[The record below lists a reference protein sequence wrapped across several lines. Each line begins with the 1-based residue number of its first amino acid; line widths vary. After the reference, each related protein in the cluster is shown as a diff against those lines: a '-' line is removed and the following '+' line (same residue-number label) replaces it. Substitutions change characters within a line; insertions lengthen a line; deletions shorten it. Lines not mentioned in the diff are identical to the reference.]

1 MTRSGKPT
9 SESTFPSECAPTWR
23 KPCRLHNTS
32 IPFSSSPLKKNA
44 EFDHSNFLAN
54 FFARQRWGDTLDL
67 QRAIIRGMK
76 QALQLKLGQQLAL
89 TPQLQQAIKLLQL
102 STVDLQQ
109 IIEETLE
116 SNALLERESEQPE
129 EVDLDFAEAAASE
142 DAVEDLAVDT
152 IWEDVLPSSAPPTS
166 GLAAEAD
173 FSEQDSEEESLRD
186 HLLWQLNL
194 TRFSDTDRLIA
205 MALIDAVNSDGRL
218 TQTAEDIHADLGLD
232 DVDLDEVLAVLH
244 RLQHFEPPGIF
255 AADLRECLLIQ
266 LRQLPTDTPYRDVA
280 GALVSRHL
288 AQLPTAPPRQLARK
302 LRASESELDGAIQ
315 LIRSL
320 DPTPGASIGNEQT
333 EYVTPDVFV
342 RLSDGRWQVELNPE
356 VAPRLRVNDHYV
368 AMLSDGSASD
378 KGYVKEQLQEAR
390 WFMKSLQSRNE
401 TLLKVAAKIVEHQK
415 AFLEVGE
422 IGMKPLVL
430 ADIAAEVDLHE
441 STVSRATTRKYMHTP
456 RGTFELKYFFSS
468 RVTGDQGGDIAST
481 AIKAAIKQLVA
492 HEDVRK
498 PLSDAKLCALLK
510 ERDMPVARRTIAKY
524 REQLA
529 IPPSN
534 ERKRL
539 N

>member
-1 MTRSGKPT
+1 MYADQLASHNGRSTYSTRFFRS
-9 SESTFPSECAPTWR
+9 
-23 KPCRLHNTS
+23 
-32 IPFSSSPLKKNA
+32 PFKQSK
-44 EFDHSNFLAN
+44 FLAN
-54 FFARQRWGDTLDL
+54 FFARQDWDDTLWPQL
-67 QRAIIRGMK
+67 AIVCGMK

-129 EVDLDFAEAAASE
+129 DVDLDFAEAASE
-142 DAVEDLAVDT
+142 DVTEDLAVDT
-152 IWEDVLPSSAPPTS
+152 VWEDALPSSAPPTP
-166 GLAAEAD
+166 GPAAEAD

-205 MALIDAVNSDGRL
+205 MALIDAIDSDGRL
-218 TQTAEDIHADLGLD
+218 TLTAEDIHADLGLD
-232 DVDLDEVLAVLH
+232 DVDLDEVVAVLH
-244 RLQHFEPPGIF
+244 RLQHFEPAGIF
-255 AADLRECLLIQ
+255 ATDLRECLLIQ
-266 LRQLPTDTPYRDVA
+266 LRQLPVDTPYRDVA

-302 LRASESELDGAIQ
+302 LRASESELEGAIQ

-320 DPTPGASIGNEQT
+320 DPTPGASIGSEQT

-368 AMLSDGSASD
+368 AMLSDGSAAD
-378 KGYVKEQLQEAR
+378 RGYVKEQLQEAR

-401 TLLKVAAKIVEHQK
+401 TLLKVSTKIIEHQK

-468 RVTGDQGGDIAST
+468 RVTGDEGDDIAST

-492 HEDVRK
+492 EEDVHK

-510 ERDMPVARRTIAKY
+510 ERDMTVARRTIAKY